1 MLSPGAVRALLS
13 DFQDVRISFV
23 GGRYRRLHARLLAR
37 DLVFS
42 GRR

>member
-1 MLSPGAVRALLS
+1 MFSPADVRALLS
-13 DFQDVRISFV
+13 AFEDVRLSFV